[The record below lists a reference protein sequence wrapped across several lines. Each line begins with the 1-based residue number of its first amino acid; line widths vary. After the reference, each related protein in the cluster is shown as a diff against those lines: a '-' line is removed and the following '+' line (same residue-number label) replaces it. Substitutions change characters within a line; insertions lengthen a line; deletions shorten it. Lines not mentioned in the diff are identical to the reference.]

1 MLSPLVAVI
10 LLLHQLC
17 VSHVP
22 LCYRIRS
29 LIITPVRQDKRTRS
43 LLYRPSRRKDL
54 GRSRLQ
60 EWYAKT
66 SFGCNIYLTRYN
78 CRRYCRDL
86 VDVVANLQPRGA
98 KQAFEACWYQR
109 RGYLRRESDS
119 ALSQVFYNS
128 SKAAVSS
135 MSKALAAEWAPYVFG
150 CFRSRTVSNPAC

>member
-1 MLSPLVAVI
+1 MAVF

-43 LLYRPSRRKDL
+43 LLYRPSSRKDL

-60 EWYAKT
+60 EWYAKI
-66 SFGCNIYLTRYN
+66 SFGRNIYVTRYE
-78 CRRYCRDL
+78 CRRHCRDL
-86 VDVVANLQPRGA
+86 VDVVADLQPGGA

-109 RGYLRRESDS
+109 REYLGRESDS

-150 CFRSRTVSNPAC
+150 YFRSRTVSKQVC